1 METIIVIAEGKKEK
15 SEEVVPQLEALVGD
29 ERDLIAN
36 MANISAA
43 LKATF
48 PVFSWVGFYR
58 MQKGELVLG
67 PFQGKVACVRIKI
80 GNGVCGIAAKEG
92 RTIVV
97 PDVDRFS
104 GHIACDPD
112 SRSEIV
118 VPLTSSGHLLGV
130 VDVDSDKLNSF
141 DEIDRFYLE
150 KIAELIS
157 QEIYQSNTE
166 S

>member
-1 METIIVIAEGKKEK
+1 METITVIAEGKKEK
-15 SEEVVPQLEALVGD
+15 YEELFPQLEALVGD

-36 MANISAA
+36 MANISSA

-80 GNGVCGIAAKEG
+80 GNGVCGTAAKEG
-92 RTIVV
+92 RTIIV
-97 PDVDRFS
+97 PDVDRFP
-104 GHIACDPD
+104 GHIACDPE

-118 VPLTSSGHLLGV
+118 VPLISSGHLLGV
-130 VDVDSDKLNSF
+130 FDVDSDKLNSF
-141 DEIDRFYLE
+141 DERDRFYLE

-157 QEIYQSNTE
+157 REIYQSNKE
-166 S
+166 N

>member
-1 METIIVIAEGKKEK
+1 
-15 SEEVVPQLEALVGD
+15 
-29 ERDLIAN
+29 
-36 MANISAA
+36 
-43 LKATF
+43 
-48 PVFSWVGFYR
+48 

-80 GNGVCGIAAKEG
+80 GNGVCGTAAKEG
-92 RTIVV
+92 RTIIV
-97 PDVDRFS
+97 PDVHRFP
-104 GHIACDPD
+104 GHIACDPE

-130 VDVDSDKLNSF
+130 FDVDSDKLNSF
-141 DEIDRFYLE
+141 DERDRFYLE